1 MEERIIKAL
10 SIINSLNKKGVLLW
24 YKNGKIGYKAN
35 AGVLN
40 NTDIANLKAFKTEI
54 LDILKDNVTDITIQ
68 NNIADRYEPFVLT
81 DVQQSYL
88 MGRNNLFEYGDVA
101 CHIYLQLNYPKL
113 DVDRVEYVWNELV
126 KKHEMLRAVI
136 FEEGY
141 QKILKDAPY
150 FKVKYYGD
158 KSPEEIQEEMGH
170 NKYKI

>member
-88 MGRNNLFEYGDVA
+88 MGRNNLFE
-101 CHIYLQLNYPKL
+101 
-113 DVDRVEYVWNELV
+113 
-126 KKHEMLRAVI
+126 
-136 FEEGY
+136 
-141 QKILKDAPY
+141 
-150 FKVKYYGD
+150 
-158 KSPEEIQEEMGH
+158 
-170 NKYKI
+170 